1 MTQKKFWVWLML
13 TVFMSLT
20 FNACDD
26 DGDDYYGYNTTNA
39 PFLGTWYGMST
50 DITFTFNSSGY
61 GTYTN
66 QYGQM
71 YDFTWYYDEDDLDVY
86 FNDGTTWNM
95 EWNFTPKGYLA
106 LYDENLN
113 YTTYYMR

>member
-26 DGDDYYGYNTTNA
+26 DGDDYYGYNTANA

-71 YDFTWYYDEDDLDVY
+71 YDFTWYYDEDGSVY
-86 FNDGTTWNM
+86 NPSPLRCRPVPDCSRPIGTC
-95 EWNFTPKGYLA
+95 F
-106 LYDENLN
+106 
-113 YTTYYMR
+113 